1 MKKIKKPY
9 GFTLIE
15 LVITLLVLTV
25 LAVIGA
31 PNFVTMLN
39 KQNLNKS
46 SHELVSI
53 LTQARSTA
61 VLERREVTVFLGLM
75 KAESVQDAMTAKH
88 LYWVPES
95 SSFLKSGQSAITF
108 MPTGLVKEQ
117 SGHQLVEN
125 HLALEICDKTKNTEQ
140 SKTIL
145 ISKIGKVQ
153 QILDGHCL

>member
-15 LVITLLVLTV
+15 LLITLLVLTILV
-25 LAVIGA
+25 IIGA

-53 LTQARSTA
+53 LTQARSIA

-75 KAESVQDAMTAKH
+75 KADHIQEAMTAKH

-95 SSFLKSGQSAITF
+95 SSFLKSGQSVITF

-117 SGHQLVEN
+117 SGHLVEN
-125 HLALEICDKTKNTEQ
+125 HLALEICDKTKKMEQ

-153 QILDGHCL
+153 QILDGRCL